1 MAETACNTCLPT
13 CMFELIG
20 FCNIR
25 PSPWPM
31 KTLLSLG
38 SAGQDLLHFSF
49 APPCL
54 GKQQL
59 PLTFDLW
66 VSILWA
72 AYKLNQ
78 IQMTLEVVQCWF
90 GFRSHCWCCFFWKHL
105 IMILLYGRSD
115 LFCNIWVTEEV
126 HAVHLMRWSTVY
138 CRVGYG
144 NTLRLILVLKQSQS
158 LTRNTGG
165 VLTENVL
172 VWLITY
178 SSFSAAYY
186 RLLYRSSVSH
196 SLANQF

>member
-1 MAETACNTCLPT
+1 MFTYLYVWANWLLQHSALALTHEDPALSRFSGPGFTPLFICTTLPGQTAIAADVWPVSVNSVSRLQIKSNPDDAGGGA
-13 CMFELIG
+13 MLIW
-20 FCNIR
+20 F
-25 PSPWPM
+25 PVP
-31 KTLLSLG
+31 LLVL
-38 SAGQDLLHFSF
+38 
-49 APPCL
+49 
-54 GKQQL
+54 
-59 PLTFDLW
+59 
-66 VSILWA
+66 
-72 AYKLNQ
+72 
-78 IQMTLEVVQCWF
+78 
-90 GFRSHCWCCFFWKHL
+90 FFWKHL

-144 NTLRLILVLKQSQS
+144 NTLRLSLVLKQSQS

>member
-1 MAETACNTCLPT
+1 MMHCCRSHSWTDLQSLSGSVSQWLFCLALFHKNICQKQLFCADRNREIHTLSLCECVIKACSAVRPFLSFLFFTLYHVKALLTACNTCLPT

-90 GFRSHCWCCFFWKHL
+90 GFRSHCWCCFF
-105 IMILLYGRSD
+105 
-115 LFCNIWVTEEV
+115 E
-126 HAVHLMRWSTVY
+126 
-138 CRVGYG
+138 
-144 NTLRLILVLKQSQS
+144 NT
-158 LTRNTGG
+158 
-165 VLTENVL
+165 
-172 VWLITY
+172 
-178 SSFSAAYY
+178 
-186 RLLYRSSVSH
+186 
-196 SLANQF
+196 